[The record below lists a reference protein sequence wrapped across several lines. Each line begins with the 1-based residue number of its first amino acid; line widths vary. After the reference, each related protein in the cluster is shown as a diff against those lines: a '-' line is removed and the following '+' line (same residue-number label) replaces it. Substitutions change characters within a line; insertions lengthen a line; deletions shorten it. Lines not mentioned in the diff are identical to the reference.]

1 MTTLVSALG
10 RYFGRIYRPIGK
22 GSNGGPATFGAE
34 RFLAS
39 LTLLSGLLF
48 AQVSTAAQDV
58 ADGAWFERNARG
70 EPTVNLYFY
79 WSEKCPHCLEA
90 LPHVQQWA
98 KDYPWLRVESLQLV
112 GEAENI
118 RHYELMAARLGRA
131 ARSVPAFVYC
141 KSMRTGFDPT
151 TTPQV
156 MIADLHACHEHL
168 QKEADLSTYDRHAK
182 QGVELEL
189 PIFGRLSS
197 DMDGL
202 PYITLALAGVDAF
215 NPCAFFVLMFLM
227 SMLLHTRNRARMLL
241 VGGVFVFFSG
251 ALYFAFMSAWLNLF
265 RMIGQLELITVI
277 AALVA
282 IGIGLINVKDFLWFK
297 QGVSLSIPDAARPA
311 LNQRV
316 RNLLQARSLL
326 AVLAA
331 TVGLSFFANLYEFLC
346 TAGFPM
352 VYTRILTLNELSTS
366 QYYLYLLLYN
376 LIYVAPLLLIVIFF
390 VVSFGAHRLQ
400 ERHGR
405 ALKLISGMMMLALGL
420 VLLFE
425 PNLLHNPVTALG
437 VMGEAIAL
445 ALLFIALR
453 RGRA

>member
-1 MTTLVSALG
+1 MGRVYGSLIVLWLAFFSGSAV
-10 RYFGRIYRPIGK
+10 
-22 GSNGGPATFGAE
+22 GA
-34 RFLAS
+34 R
-39 LTLLSGLLF
+39 
-48 AQVSTAAQDV
+48 DV
-58 ADGAWFERNARG
+58 DDGAWFERDAQG
-70 EPTVNLYFY
+70 EPRVYLYFY

-90 LPHVQQWA
+90 LPHVEQWA

-112 GEAENI
+112 GEAQNI

-141 KSMRTGFDPT
+141 KTMRTGFDPT
-151 TTPQV
+151 TTPQA
-156 MIADLHACHEHL
+156 MIADLYACREHL
-168 QKEADLSTYDRHAK
+168 LQAGDLSAYDRHSK

-189 PIFGRLSS
+189 PVFGRLSS

-227 SMLLHTRNRARMLL
+227 SMLLHTRSRARMLL
-241 VGGVFVFFSG
+241 VGAVFVFFSG

-265 RMIGQLELITVI
+265 RMIGQLELITMI

-282 IGIGLINVKDFLWFK
+282 IGIGLINVKDFVWFK
-297 QGVSLSIPDAARPA
+297 QGISLSLPDAARPA

-316 RNLLQARSLL
+316 RKLLQARSLFAL
-326 AVLAA
+326 LLA

-352 VYTRILTLNELSTS
+352 VYTRILTLSELSTS

-376 LIYVAPLLLIVIFF
+376 LIYVTPLLLIVLFF
-390 VVSFGAHRLQ
+390 VFSFGAHRLQ

-420 VLLFE
+420 VLLLE
-425 PNLLHNPVTALG
+425 PNLLQHPVTALG
-437 VMGEAIAL
+437 VMGGAIAL

-453 RGRA
+453 RGRV